1 MASTPRYFFSSVK
14 SPIWAL
20 QAGAEEGLE
29 GLTHSPPGLSIPS
42 ATLSKEPETL
52 EEEEEDD
59 DDEEDDVVPP
69 GFTSVIGT
77 SKALGIPIVAIQP
90 ATPEGLLKSGG
101 AGKEIGEG
109 EALMLDGMGPAGVDD
124 GLEEI
129 SMSSS

>member
-29 GLTHSPPGLSIPS
+29 GLTHHRSSSPPDLKIPS
-42 ATLSKEPETL
+42 ATLTEEPESVEDEDE
-52 EEEEEDD
+52 EEEEEDV
-59 DDEEDDVVPP
+59 VVPP

-90 ATPEGLLKSGG
+90 ATPEGLLKHGG
-101 AGKEIGEG
+101 AGKEIGEEEG
-109 EALMLDGMGPAGVDD
+109 LMLDGMGADD